1 MDEAEIKRIA
11 SYIEG
16 LEEGCG
22 DRDCREPATY
32 RQLIKLHLTI
42 ERLAGAIN
50 QTKDEQLSSTLSVLR
65 DKARRC
71 KQCLAARLVVH
82 S

>member
-1 MDEAEIKRIA
+1 MDDAEVKRIA
-11 SYIEG
+11 GYIEA
-16 LEEGCG
+16 LENSFE
-22 DRDCREPATY
+22 DADCRKPATY

-42 ERLAGAIN
+42 ERLGDTICR
-50 QTKDEQLSSTLSVLR
+50 TEDEQHRSMLAALA

-71 KQCLAARLVVH
+71 KRYMEAEVTVH